1 MAEARGKLSS
11 HLQDDLLQINDVGV
25 GVESPES
32 LDLPQ
37 VVHLLNATCEEQTQ
51 DKVDTRHRGGESEDF
66 GILSRVGAKW
76 DFEEAITPLSI
87 STKHKH
93 DLSQPHFPQWHRLFY
108 DSLRKVEPKLW
119 G

>member
-37 VVHLLNATCEEQTQ
+37 VVHLLNATCGEQTQ
-51 DKVDTRHRGGESEDF
+51 DTEVGNGEDF
-66 GILSRVGAKW
+66 GILSRVGAK
-76 DFEEAITPLSI
+76 
-87 STKHKH
+87 
-93 DLSQPHFPQWHRLFY
+93 
-108 DSLRKVEPKLW
+108 
-119 G
+119 